1 MNNRVSYEDQQ
12 AQGLV
17 RTTSQYPYRY
27 VSAQAPGSITFTD
40 VDRGIV
46 NSAVTAAGEM
56 MTHRQ
61 MTHIVRSDDTAL
73 TQAQASLVYSA
84 AYAFAAALITGGI
97 VLIAWLK
104 YGINGDGDNY
114 VVLWLLLWGLS
125 VLIALIINRAQGLHH
140 SSTGIAH
147 HEIESRER
155 LAMYAIDR
163 HVELIEKRWRLDR

>member
-1 MNNRVSYEDQQ
+1 
-12 AQGLV
+12 
-17 RTTSQYPYRY
+17 
-27 VSAQAPGSITFTD
+27 
-40 VDRGIV
+40 
-46 NSAVTAAGEM
+46 
-56 MTHRQ
+56 

-73 TQAQASLVYSA
+73 TQVQASLVYSA

-97 VLIAWLK
+97 ILTAWMQ
-104 YGINGDGDNY
+104 YGTGDDGSNY

-125 VLIALIINRAQGLHH
+125 VLIALIVNRAQGLHH

-163 HVELIEKRWRLDR
+163 HVELIEKRWRLDQ

>member
-1 MNNRVSYEDQQ
+1 MNNRVSYEEQQ

-17 RTTSQYPYRY
+17 RTQHPYRY
-27 VSAQAPGSITFTD
+27 IPAQAPGSINFTD

-46 NSAVTAAGEM
+46 DSSVTAAGEM

-104 YGINGDGDNY
+104 YGATGDGDN
-114 VVLWLLLWGLS
+114 
-125 VLIALIINRAQGLHH
+125 
-140 SSTGIAH
+140 
-147 HEIESRER
+147 
-155 LAMYAIDR
+155 
-163 HVELIEKRWRLDR
+163 